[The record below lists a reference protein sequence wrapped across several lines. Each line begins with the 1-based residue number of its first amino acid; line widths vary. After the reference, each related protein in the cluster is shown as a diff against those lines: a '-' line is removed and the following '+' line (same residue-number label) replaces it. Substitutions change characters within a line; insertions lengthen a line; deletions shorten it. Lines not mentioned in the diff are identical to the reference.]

1 MRRESLGGL
10 TLQRSRIFLRFVEK
24 RPVVDEV
31 ILFRTLSLRE
41 EIPPSKKFCVTYS
54 IVTTTCIELGY
65 DLETR
70 FQPGCIYRLIIAL
83 YVGLVMDRWRLGISE
98 ISMPRRRVNRY
109 TDHKYRDTCWY
120 FIQIGYVSFI
130 LSSICY
136 LVRYGVK
143 YQLK

>member
-83 YVGLVMDRWRLGISE
+83 YVGLVTDRLHLVF
-98 ISMPRRRVNRY
+98 RRFRCPER
-109 TDHKYRDTCWY
+109 
-120 FIQIGYVSFI
+120 G
-130 LSSICY
+130 
-136 LVRYGVK
+136 
-143 YQLK
+143 